1 MWCVKVTL
9 VTVYCI
15 FQIKMTSTALVV
27 PPFKPIFCSCV
38 GNGKLYDT
46 PQKWRTH
53 CNGKSHRAQELEKDK
68 GTQQQ
73 LLTRLENEKSQLTIR
88 VKELTTQL
96 VEKNTKYTRIVTRA
110 KAVVNENKTL
120 KAQVIELNEE
130 NDILQR
136 QVKNAYPCDT
146 DDDDDIFD

>member
-1 MWCVKVTL
+1 
-9 VTVYCI
+9 
-15 FQIKMTSTALVV
+15 
-27 PPFKPIFCSCV
+27 
-38 GNGKLYDT
+38 
-46 PQKWRTH
+46 
-53 CNGKSHRAQELEKDK
+53 NGKSHRAQELEKDK